1 MNSLYRTMLF
11 VPGNNPK
18 KIIGAEVYGA
28 DCIIYDLEDSVS
40 VFEKDSARILVKYAL
55 RYNRPEC
62 RIGIRIN
69 QSDTPYYKE
78 DVECMVPLKPDFL
91 RLPKAECAEDIIN
104 LDRLITKTEKEFDIP
119 EGSVKIVASI
129 ENALGVV
136 NSYKIASASKRM
148 LAIGLGAEDF
158 RTDMGMQR
166 SESAEEI
173 LFARNLIALHA
184 HAANIKAMDYVY
196 SNFKN
201 EEGFRADT
209 LLGKK
214 LGYTGKSVV
223 HPSQVSIVHEI
234 YTPSEE
240 EIDNAKA
247 IFAAYEDALKCGSG
261 VTSLNGKMIDK
272 PMVTRA
278 MAVLSS
284 AKAAGMEV

>member
-18 KIIGAEVYGA
+18 KIVGAEVYGA

-129 ENALGVV
+129 ENALGVM

-247 IFAAYEDALKCGSG
+247 IFAAYEEALKCGSG

-284 AKAAGMEV
+284 AKAAGMEG

>member
-18 KIIGAEVYGA
+18 KIVGAEVYGA

-78 DVECMVPLKPDFL
+78 DVECMVPLKPVFL

-104 LDRLITKTEKEFDIP
+104 LDRLITKTEKEFGIP
-119 EGSVKIVASI
+119 EGTVKIVASI
-129 ENALGVV
+129 ENALGVM

>member
-18 KIIGAEVYGA
+18 KIVGAEVYGA

-104 LDRLITKTEKEFDIP
+104 LDRLITKTEKEFGIP
-119 EGSVKIVASI
+119 EGTVKIVASI
-129 ENALGVV
+129 ENALGVM

>member
-129 ENALGVV
+129 ENALGVM

-166 SESAEEI
+166 SERAEEI

-247 IFAAYEDALKCGSG
+247 IFAAYEDALNCGSG

>member
-18 KIIGAEVYGA
+18 KIVGAEVYGA

-104 LDRLITKTEKEFDIP
+104 LDRLITKTEKEFGIP
-119 EGSVKIVASI
+119 EGTVKIVASI
-129 ENALGVV
+129 ENALGVM

-234 YTPSEE
+234 YTPSKE

>member
-18 KIIGAEVYGA
+18 KIVGAEVYGA

-129 ENALGVV
+129 ENALGVM

-247 IFAAYEDALKCGSG
+247 IFAAYEEALKCGSG

>member
-18 KIIGAEVYGA
+18 KIVGAEVYGA

-104 LDRLITKTEKEFDIP
+104 LDRLITKTEKEFGIP

-129 ENALGVV
+129 ENALGVM

-247 IFAAYEDALKCGSG
+247 IFAAYEEALKCGSG

-284 AKAAGMEV
+284 GKAAGMEV

>member
-18 KIIGAEVYGA
+18 KIVGAEVYGA

-104 LDRLITKTEKEFDIP
+104 LDRLITKTEKEFGIP

-129 ENALGVV
+129 ENALGVM

>member
-18 KIIGAEVYGA
+18 KIVGAEVYGA

-129 ENALGVV
+129 ENALGVM

-247 IFAAYEDALKCGSG
+247 IFAAYEEALKCGSG
-261 VTSLNGKMIDK
+261 VTSLNSKMIDK

>member
-18 KIIGAEVYGA
+18 KIVGAEVYGA

-91 RLPKAECAEDIIN
+91 RLPKAERAEDIIN
-104 LDRLITKTEKEFDIP
+104 LDRLITKTEKEFGIP

-129 ENALGVV
+129 ENALGVM

>member
-18 KIIGAEVYGA
+18 KIVGAEVYGA

-129 ENALGVV
+129 ENALGVM
-136 NSYKIASASKRM
+136 NSYKIASASKRI

-247 IFAAYEDALKCGSG
+247 IFAAYEEALKCGSG

>member
-18 KIIGAEVYGA
+18 KIISAEVYGA

-129 ENALGVV
+129 ENALGVM

-247 IFAAYEDALKCGSG
+247 IFVAYEDALKCGSG

>member
-18 KIIGAEVYGA
+18 KIVGAEVYGA

-104 LDRLITKTEKEFDIP
+104 LDRLITKTEKEFGIP

-129 ENALGVV
+129 ENALGVM

-284 AKAAGMEV
+284 AKATGMEV

>member
-18 KIIGAEVYGA
+18 KIVGAEVYGA

-104 LDRLITKTEKEFDIP
+104 LDRLITKTEKEFGIP

-129 ENALGVV
+129 ENALGVM

-184 HAANIKAMDYVY
+184 HAANIKAIDYVY

>member
-18 KIIGAEVYGA
+18 KIVGAEVYGA

-104 LDRLITKTEKEFDIP
+104 LDRLITKTEKEFGIP

-129 ENALGVV
+129 ENALGVM

-201 EEGFRADT
+201 EDGFRADT
-209 LLGKK
+209 LLGRK

-247 IFAAYEDALKCGSG
+247 IFAAYEEALKCGSG

>member
-18 KIIGAEVYGA
+18 KIVGAEVYGA

-104 LDRLITKTEKEFDIP
+104 LDRLITKTEKEFGIP
-119 EGSVKIVASI
+119 EGTVKIVASI
-129 ENALGVV
+129 ENALGVM

-148 LAIGLGAEDF
+148 LAIGLGSEDF

>member
-18 KIIGAEVYGA
+18 KIVGAEVYGA

-104 LDRLITKTEKEFDIP
+104 LDRLITKTEKEFGIP

-209 LLGKK
+209 ILGKK

>member
-62 RIGIRIN
+62 RIVIRIN

-129 ENALGVV
+129 ENALGVM

-166 SESAEEI
+166 SERAEEI

>member
-1 MNSLYRTMLF
+1 
-11 VPGNNPK
+11 
-18 KIIGAEVYGA
+18 
-28 DCIIYDLEDSVS
+28 
-40 VFEKDSARILVKYAL
+40 
-55 RYNRPEC
+55 
-62 RIGIRIN
+62 
-69 QSDTPYYKE
+69 
-78 DVECMVPLKPDFL
+78 
-91 RLPKAECAEDIIN
+91 
-104 LDRLITKTEKEFDIP
+104 
-119 EGSVKIVASI
+119 
-129 ENALGVV
+129 
-136 NSYKIASASKRM
+136 M
-148 LAIGLGAEDF
+148 LAIGLGVGRFQNGYGHA
-158 RTDMGMQR
+158 R

>member
-18 KIIGAEVYGA
+18 KIVGAEVYGA

-104 LDRLITKTEKEFDIP
+104 LDRLITKTEKEFGIP

-129 ENALGVV
+129 ENALGVM

-201 EEGFRADT
+201 EKGFRADT

>member
-18 KIIGAEVYGA
+18 KIVGAEVYGA

-129 ENALGVV
+129 ENALGVM

>member
-18 KIIGAEVYGA
+18 KIVGAEVYGA

-104 LDRLITKTEKEFDIP
+104 LDRLITKTEKEFGIP

-129 ENALGVV
+129 ENALGVM

-158 RTDMGMQR
+158 RTDMGMQS

-201 EEGFRADT
+201 EDGFRADT

-247 IFAAYEDALKCGSG
+247 IFAAYEEALKCGSG

>member
-1 MNSLYRTMLF
+1 M
-11 VPGNNPK
+11 
-18 KIIGAEVYGA
+18 
-28 DCIIYDLEDSVS
+28 
-40 VFEKDSARILVKYAL
+40 
-55 RYNRPEC
+55 
-62 RIGIRIN
+62 
-69 QSDTPYYKE
+69 
-78 DVECMVPLKPDFL
+78 
-91 RLPKAECAEDIIN
+91 
-104 LDRLITKTEKEFDIP
+104 
-119 EGSVKIVASI
+119 
-129 ENALGVV
+129 

-261 VTSLNGKMIDK
+261 VTSLNGKMIDSRWLQERWQFYLLPK
-272 PMVTRA
+272 PPVWRFKYGYKINGRNKKDT
-278 MAVLSS
+278 
-284 AKAAGMEV
+284 GI

>member
-18 KIIGAEVYGA
+18 KIVGAEVYGA

-104 LDRLITKTEKEFDIP
+104 LDRLITKTEKEFGIP

-129 ENALGVV
+129 ENALGVM
-136 NSYKIASASKRM
+136 NSYKIASASNRM

-201 EEGFRADT
+201 EDGFRADT

-247 IFAAYEDALKCGSG
+247 IFAAYEEALKCGSG

>member
-18 KIIGAEVYGA
+18 KIVGAEVYGA

-129 ENALGVV
+129 ENALGVM

-173 LFARNLIALHA
+173 LFVRNLIALHA

-247 IFAAYEDALKCGSG
+247 IFAAYEEALKCGSG

>member
-18 KIIGAEVYGA
+18 KIVGAEVYGA

-40 VFEKDSARILVKYAL
+40 VFEKDSARILVKYAMQ
-55 RYNRPEC
+55 YNRPDC

-69 QSDTPYYKE
+69 QSDTPYFKE

-104 LDRLITKTEKEFDIP
+104 LDNLITAIEKENGIP
-119 EGSVKIVASI
+119 EGTVKIVASI
-129 ENALGVV
+129 ENALGVM
-136 NSYKIASASKRM
+136 NSYQIASASKRM
-148 LAIGLGAEDF
+148 MAIGLGAEDF
-158 RTDMGMQR
+158 RTDMGMER
-166 SESAEEI
+166 SENAEEI
-173 LFARNLIALHA
+173 LFARNLIALNA

-214 LGYTGKSVV
+214 LGYSGKSVV
-223 HPSQVSIVHEI
+223 HPSQIKIVHEI
-234 YTPSEE
+234 YTPSEK
-240 EIDNAKA
+240 EIENAKA
-247 IFAAYEDALKCGSG
+247 VFAAYEDALKNGSG

>member
-18 KIIGAEVYGA
+18 KIVGAEVYGA

-104 LDRLITKTEKEFDIP
+104 LDRLITKTEKEFGIP

-129 ENALGVV
+129 ENALGVM

-201 EEGFRADT
+201 EDGFRADT

-247 IFAAYEDALKCGSG
+247 IFAAYEEALKCGSG

>member
-129 ENALGVV
+129 ENALGVM

>member
-104 LDRLITKTEKEFDIP
+104 LDRLITKTEKEFGIP

-129 ENALGVV
+129 ENALGVM

-201 EEGFRADT
+201 EDGFRADT

>member
-18 KIIGAEVYGA
+18 KIISAEVYGA

-129 ENALGVV
+129 ENALGVM

-201 EEGFRADT
+201 EEGFRSDT

>member
-18 KIIGAEVYGA
+18 KIVGAEVYGA

-129 ENALGVV
+129 ENALGVM

-247 IFAAYEDALKCGSG
+247 IFAAYEEALKCGSG

-278 MAVLSS
+278 MADLSS

>member
-129 ENALGVV
+129 ENALGVM

-214 LGYTGKSVV
+214 LGYVEADCPITEDYGKRCLRLPLYADMTS
-223 HPSQVSIVHEI
+223 
-234 YTPSEE
+234 
-240 EIDNAKA
+240 
-247 IFAAYEDALKCGSG
+247 EDAFR
-261 VTSLNGKMIDK
+261 VVE
-272 PMVTRA
+272 MVKKI
-278 MAVLSS
+278 L
-284 AKAAGMEV
+284 E

>member
-129 ENALGVV
+129 ENALGVM

-166 SESAEEI
+166 SERAEEI